1 VRQIMDGRSSN
12 MCNLT
17 ANERRIGESLYID
30 SDGKC
35 AGSRQGAPEHGA
47 TMARILIADDDRAI
61 RSTVSLLLNAKGHD
75 VVETANG
82 REGLVRSAS
91 GSTEWPDY
99 LASFLASFLANFLT
113 MATKPGAVQS
123 LRKPFRAQEL
133 LTAAADCLNIPPVGG
148 HFEPYHGQSD
158 LQSSV

>member
-1 VRQIMDGRSSN
+1 
-12 MCNLT
+12 
-17 ANERRIGESLYID
+17 
-30 SDGKC
+30 
-35 AGSRQGAPEHGA
+35 
-47 TMARILIADDDRAI
+47 MARILIADDDRAI
-61 RSTVSLLLNAKGHD
+61 RSTVSLLLLNAKGHD

-91 GSTEWPDY
+91 GSTERPDY
-99 LASFLASFLANFLT
+99 LAGFLASFLANFLT

-158 LQSSV
+158 LKSSV